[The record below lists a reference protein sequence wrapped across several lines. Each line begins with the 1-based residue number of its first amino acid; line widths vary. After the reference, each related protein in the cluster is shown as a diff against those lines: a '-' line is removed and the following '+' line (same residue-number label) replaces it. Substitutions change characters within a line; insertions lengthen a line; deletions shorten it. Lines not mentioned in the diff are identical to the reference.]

1 MSREE
6 PTNRATTPA
15 TPPARSLAA
24 NTIYAV
30 GGTGVFH
37 LCQLGVVVLLT
48 KFSTPELTGQY
59 FFALAVATPVVLLLG
74 LELRGALVSDV
85 AGHFSVGAYLAL
97 RTRMAA
103 LAGALLLAV
112 AAWRALTDP
121 RPAAV
126 VILAGVFAARVAWS
140 LAEVGWSTFQRRE
153 RLDLLA
159 AAYVLRGVAALLPF
173 AILLPLFTQQAG
185 QRTQRGANVV
195 ALAVALHALG
205 FLLVYYLFDRP
216 RVFDPRLWN
225 LSWSPPALRR
235 LAVQTL
241 PLGLVAL
248 FINLCDSLP
257 RWVFDSGRVPDGP
270 AQLGYFGALAYLT
283 LVGNLIV
290 IQASTAAANRL
301 SLYYQRDL
309 GAFLRLGVR
318 LLMLA
323 LVIGAAVLV
332 LALLYG
338 RWILGVL
345 YTADY
350 ARFETEFHII
360 VLAHCLALLTNV
372 LGAAATQMRIFWIQ
386 VPIQLVTLA
395 VTVVA
400 AVLLI
405 PGAHPVL
412 GAAHT
417 ALIRAGTQF
426 ALYAGCAVL
435 GVVVRERILKRQRAN
450 SHP

>member
-1 MSREE
+1 
-6 PTNRATTPA
+6 
-15 TPPARSLAA
+15 
-24 NTIYAV
+24 
-30 GGTGVFH
+30 
-37 LCQLGVVVLLT
+37 
-48 KFSTPELTGQY
+48 
-59 FFALAVATPVVLLLG
+59 
-74 LELRGALVSDV
+74 
-85 AGHFSVGAYLAL
+85 
-97 RTRMAA
+97 
-103 LAGALLLAV
+103 
-112 AAWRALTDP
+112 
-121 RPAAV
+121 
-126 VILAGVFAARVAWS
+126 
-140 LAEVGWSTFQRRE
+140 
-153 RLDLLA
+153 
-159 AAYVLRGVAALLPF
+159 
-173 AILLPLFTQQAG
+173 
-185 QRTQRGANVV
+185 
-195 ALAVALHALG
+195 
-205 FLLVYYLFDRP
+205 
-216 RVFDPRLWN
+216 
-225 LSWSPPALRR
+225 
-235 LAVQTL
+235 
-241 PLGLVAL
+241 
-248 FINLCDSLP
+248 
-257 RWVFDSGRVPDGP
+257 
-270 AQLGYFGALAYLT
+270 
-283 LVGNLIV
+283 
-290 IQASTAAANRL
+290 
-301 SLYYQRDL
+301 LYYQRDL

>member
-1 MSREE
+1 MSTEE
-6 PTNRATTPA
+6 PTNRVKTPA
-15 TPPARSLAA
+15 TPPPRSLVA

-85 AGHFSVGAYLAL
+85 AGHFTVGAYLAL
-97 RTRMAA
+97 RTRMIA
-103 LAGALLLAV
+103 LAGALLLVV
-112 AAWRALTDP
+112 AAWRALVDP

-126 VILAGVFAARVAWS
+126 LILAGVFAARSAWS
-140 LAEVGWSTFQRRE
+140 LAEVGWGTFQRRE

-173 AILLPLFTQQAG
+173 AILLPLFAPHAG
-185 QRTQRGANVV
+185 QRPQRAANAV

-205 FLLVYYLFDRP
+205 FVLVYYLFDRP
-216 RVFDPRLWN
+216 RVFDPRQWD

-248 FINLCDSLP
+248 FINLCDSFP
-257 RWVFDSGRVPDGP
+257 RWVFESGRVPDGP

-318 LLMLA
+318 LLTLA
-323 LVIGAAVLV
+323 LAIGAGVLV
-332 LALLYG
+332 FALLYG

-372 LGAAATQMRIFWIQ
+372 LGAATTQMRIFWVQ

-412 GAAHT
+412 GAAQT
-417 ALIRAGTQF
+417 ALIRAGTQL

-435 GVVVRERILKRQRAN
+435 GVMVRDRILKQQRAG
-450 SHP
+450 SRR